1 MQIEAKLTF
10 EYESEDIAR
19 NVAQLIQVD
28 NEIAPKTLKI
38 RTTAD
43 KTTVTTELTS
53 EKAATFFATMD
64 DLIFSEKLIAEL
76 LDLSNGL

>member
-10 EYESEDIAR
+10 EYGGEDIAR

-28 NEIAPKTLKI
+28 NEIAPKTLRI

-43 KTTVTTELTS
+43 KTMVITKLAS
-53 EKAATFFATMD
+53 ERTATFFATMD
-64 DLIFSEKLIAEL
+64 DLIFSEKLIAEI
-76 LDLSNGL
+76 LDL